1 MIRPWRIM
9 GVTVRNDK
17 IHCHPIHFNSLII
30 GIYMSTQ
37 EFIEKLNQL
46 NLSLAVYQER
56 LTLKGHSH
64 KLSPKEIKS
73 ILGRNNEVS
82 QYIQENRGQLLKH
95 LTQDSKAKAVL
106 KEKRSD
112 NISAVYPLSPLQQG
126 MLFHSLYNG
135 NGSAAA
141 YINQFSCDF
150 NDLNVAAFQKSWDY
164 LLSGHSILRTAF
176 FYEEF
181 DLPLQAVFKR
191 VQIPFEVH
199 DLSKLSEQA
208 QKHRLE
214 AFLLQDRAR
223 GFNFQE
229 PPLMRISLFK
239 LDTNRY
245 RLVWTHHHILTDGW
259 STPIMMSKLIECYKA
274 ILENRPIPALVEDKY
289 EDYIRYIES
298 KDAKEQAAFWQNYL
312 GNIKSPSLL
321 PFTKENIDRN
331 KGGAS
336 IKKQEL
342 SFNRAFS
349 ECIETYA
356 QQNHLTINSIVQ
368 GVWSYLLSRYTAQND
383 VVFGVTVSGR
393 PPDLTHSSERVGLYI
408 NTIPFCTAIDGEQPI
423 ADWLN
428 QLQQAHTRAREFQYT
443 ALSTIQKWKNMQG
456 DLFDSI
462 IVFENYPVGDD
473 LVNDQTL
480 DGGDVE
486 VDERTNYLLE
496 ITVAYGRTLNI
507 QFLYNDELLDEQF
520 VHLIA
525 GHFEH
530 VLRQIIES
538 PAQQLTD
545 LELLTPAELQQ
556 IKFDFNDSAVPYLKT
571 KTIIDL
577 FEEQVRTRPDAIA
590 VAGAQDTWTFRK
602 LDELSNRLAHFLRE
616 KGIGIECPVPLCM
629 DRSPHLLLAIW
640 GVLKAGGAYLPIDPT
655 YPIDRINHMLKDSGA
670 PILIGMLP
678 QKAHLEALEG
688 TELIFLD
695 QDWPLIQAC
704 PDTTVDSTVNLGNL
718 AYLIYTSGSTG
729 RPKGVMIEHEGMLN
743 HLYAMIDELQ
753 LDETSRV
760 LQNASQ
766 SFDISVWQFLT
777 TQITGGT
784 TYIYPQA
791 TVMEPERFMT
801 NWQRDQ
807 LTHVQLVPS
816 YLNLLFDQP
825 EFLEL
830 DLSST
835 TYVLV
840 TGEALPV
847 ELAQR
852 WFEHFP
858 GIPLVNAYGP
868 AEAADDVTLHIMRQ
882 PPKDERMPIG
892 QVVQNMRLY
901 VFDEDYRLC
910 PVGVPGEIGV
920 AGVGVGRGYL
930 NLSER
935 TAQSFVANPYEEKG
949 TLYKTGDL
957 GYWSSTGELVFIGR
971 LDDQVKINGHRIE
984 LGEIKELLLKH
995 KQVKDAVV
1003 IARTDDLGHKKLVG
1017 YVVEEAGFQKNEIE
1031 AYLGRSLPRYMVPS
1045 IWIELPELPLNA
1057 NGKVNK
1063 SALPAPT
1070 QQTQLKENFQAPISE
1085 TETTLAHIW
1094 QELLGTKRIG
1104 LHDNFFELGGDS
1116 IISIQVVSRARQQGL
1131 FLKPKDLFEFQTIA
1145 ELALNVQHKAI
1156 EIKTEQGFL
1165 SGSVPLLPIQ
1175 QRFFDLAYA
1184 KPHHYNQAL
1193 IWGIDKSLS
1202 TQGLEKVVAAL
1213 MEHHDALRLQYQKTE
1228 GQWQQA
1234 YGASMGQLF
1243 VENLSHITADELPR
1257 SIPKVCYRYQESL
1270 ELEKGEIS
1278 RFVLIKTPEEEPLD
1292 RLFVAIH
1299 HLAVDGV
1306 SWRILVED
1314 IERALQQLSEGK
1326 PIDLGPKTSSFRQWT
1341 QALSDYAQ
1349 HNKVE
1354 AQLDYWLL
1362 ANKTYKPLPVDKS
1375 ECPVKADY
1383 TALFENLS
1391 PSFTTKLLKEA
1402 NKAFQT
1408 EVNDFLLAALAKT
1421 FCDWTQE
1428 EAVVI
1433 GLEGHGREAIDDA
1446 IDTSR
1451 TVGWFTNLYP
1461 VLLSSEDFASSSD
1474 TIKSVKEQL
1483 RRLPDRGIGYG
1494 ALRYLHPKTAIRNRF
1509 EGTQCWDIEF
1519 NYLGQIDNAVQSG
1532 KWLHQAG
1539 ESAGKASS
1547 VDNSRDAKLMVDC
1560 FVVDGELRVSW
1571 NYSKYQYKA
1580 GTIRRLAGNFIQ
1592 NLEELLTHASL
1603 MKLTQPTPADFGLSR
1618 HLNYRELDAF
1628 LTGMDKEGIAAL
1640 YPLSP
1645 LQEGILF
1652 HSLYNANSGAYI
1664 DQFVCEF
1671 VALDQTA
1678 FKASWNQLLRSHS
1691 IMRTAFFAKDF
1702 SLPLQAV
1709 FENVEIPFEEI
1720 NYSSLSPDQQ
1730 DAAISLFLEEDRRR
1744 GFDLTQPP
1752 LTRVTIFKLD
1762 EQRHRLVW
1770 SCHHIL
1776 TDGWSTPVI
1785 MEELLVNYER
1795 FQKGQQAIARKEDRF
1810 EDYIR
1815 YIEEQDTQQLKAFWE
1830 EYLSEIDGPSLL
1842 PFTNSSLERNRGG
1855 IHIEKVNL
1863 HFEAAFTQELLQ
1875 FAAKHRITVNTI
1887 MQGVWAYLLST
1898 YTAKKEVVYGVT
1910 VSGRPP
1916 ILKDAE
1922 DRVGPYINTIP
1933 LSASLDAESKIGTW
1947 LVNLQKGH
1955 TQAREYQYAS
1965 LNAIQNWKGISG
1977 DFFDSILVFENY
1989 PVGEE
1994 LMGEQALEG
2003 SNVEMDERTNYLLT
2017 VVIAQARTLDIHFD
2031 FNSDLLDTQQ
2041 VECISGHFKQVLT
2054 QMIKG
2059 EALSLSEIKVLTNEE
2074 REQLLHEFNDT
2085 QKAYAPATILDLFAQ
2100 QVLKTPDSIAIQF
2113 EEEVLSYADL
2123 DAKSNQLAHYLLQIG
2138 IDKGELIGLC
2148 LERSLEMMVG
2158 ILGIMKAG
2166 GAYVP
2171 IDPAYPKERIEFI
2184 LSDINASL
2192 VFTQAEASEKL
2203 IESSY
2208 SNEIKLLD
2216 LQNSQLYQGASSPP
2230 AVDLSPNDPAYVIY
2244 TSGSTGRPK
2253 GVLNEHRGVVNRLLW
2268 GIDYFK
2274 FTPADVFLQKTTFC
2288 FDVSVW
2294 ELFSPLLVGAKLVFA
2309 VPNGHKDPAYLRQ
2322 LVEQESITTIHF
2334 VSSMLEAFILELP
2347 KGACPSIKRVISSGE
2362 AVLPSHVRM
2371 LKAAFSNAGFY
2382 NLYGPTEAAIEVSF
2396 WEAPSH
2402 YYEEDFVPI
2411 GQPSWNTQLHILDEH
2426 GNLVP
2431 IGVPGELHIG
2441 GIQVARGYLNRPL
2454 LSAERFISDPF
2465 EKGARLYKTGD
2476 LAAWLPNGQIKYLG
2490 RKDDQV
2496 KVRGYRIELGEI
2508 NEILSQCSRVKNSV
2522 VVANKDKYGQVRLI
2536 AYVVPV
2542 KALNKKEIES
2552 FLKAKLPEYMIPSV
2566 WMEMEALP
2574 LNSNGKINRKQ
2585 LPTPDASALNLNT
2598 YVAPETENQ
2607 AKVISIWKELLHLE
2621 RISLLDD
2628 FFELGGHSLLALRL
2642 LSALRRVF
2650 DVDLSVRDLFEYS
2663 TVEGLAQ
2670 LLENRR
2676 SGTTLPPLTL
2686 VNRPAKLPL
2695 SFAQE
2700 RLFFIDQLQGSVQYH
2715 IPMVMSFEGELDI
2728 QLVEKTFQEI
2738 VNRHEVLRTIF
2749 QEEEGTAYQ
2758 HVLPGNQWR
2767 LERTTLEGKK
2777 RRRSVREMIMEFV
2790 DRPFD
2795 LSKDHMLRA
2804 KLIEVEPYQ
2813 YQLALVIHH
2822 IAADGWSMNILTKE
2836 FAEIFS
2842 ALEKGNAIDLP
2853 DLPIQYADYAVWQ
2866 RQFLGEDVLDQ
2877 ELAYWTEQLADTPSL
2892 DLPTDFVRPNMQS
2905 TRGAAID
2912 VCMDEE
2918 VYGQLRQLTQKY
2930 QTTLYTTLLA
2940 AFKVLLYRYSR
2951 QRDICVGTPIAG
2963 RQQSETQ
2970 PLIGFFV
2977 NMLAIRSQLA
2987 EHSTFVEI
2995 LKQVKQTT
3003 LDAYAHQQV
3012 PFEQIVDTV
3021 TKVRDLSRSPIFQVT
3036 FTLNNATSNKEELR
3050 NDLEDLQTESI
3061 EEQYATFDLN
3071 FDLEADEHSLKLN
3084 VQYCT
3089 DLFERQTVERMVRHF
3104 QTLLQEIALNPQQT
3118 IDRLNLLD
3126 DEERAILLGTSP
3138 TESGIRF
3145 NEGPVELHNDQP
3157 INLRFER
3164 IAAKNGQLT
3173 ALVHREE
3180 RWSYEELN
3188 AYANQIRYSL
3198 ENMGVKPGDFV
3209 GIYLERSPVLVGALL
3224 GILKAGAVYVPL
3236 DTDNPAERIQKM
3248 LGDSRTKFLISS
3260 GDLLSR
3266 FEELHL
3272 DALLCIDQLM
3282 PDLTEVLAGKTQLLE
3297 DAHTIAAYP
3306 TVNGANV
3313 NDLSSWA
3320 YMLYTSGSTGT
3331 PKGAITRHDGAMN
3344 HILAEYEALE
3354 LPEGFRFLQ
3363 SAGIG
3368 SDISVWQIL
3377 GPLLKS
3383 GTAVMIDK
3391 VDLLDYELLLHC
3403 LSKEQV
3409 HIVEFVPSYLWGLV
3423 EYMQQNAT
3431 VLPLPTLQWIMMVGE
3446 QVPVKLVNAWRS
3458 IYPEVRILNGY
3469 GPCEASDDVA
3479 QYEITNT
3486 LPINTSRVPI
3496 GRPLANMNI
3505 AVLDQNQHLC
3515 PIGVPGEICVSGIG
3529 VGAGYWGLPEKTAQ
3543 QFINNP
3549 FPELLGDTL
3558 YRTGDLGR
3566 WLPSGKL
3573 EFLGRLGRQVK
3584 IRGQRVELEEIESF
3598 LREDAWVKE
3607 AHLMIHQQSENMD
3620 KLLCF
3625 LGLPETPEPGARII
3639 GESFLKG
3646 MEQRLQNYLIDHE
3659 ELKDKVMDLAG
3670 GLKLLQQNRCETLF
3684 LYDEIFKDQ
3693 CYLQHGIELEEDA
3706 VVFDV
3711 GANIGVFSMYVSL
3724 LCPKSQVFAFEPLPP
3739 TFELLQANSVIYG
3752 EKQRIKA
3759 FQVGLSNAAQEVTFT
3774 HYPENT
3780 MLSGC
3785 YGDLNVDKCYVRSVL
3800 ERQLAGSKET
3810 KELDIDLLVERS
3822 MKQEHY
3828 QCQLLSLSDVIAAE
3842 GVDRIDLLKID
3853 VERSEWDVLQ
3863 GIKESDWPKIQQMVI
3878 EVHDENDNLERIT
3891 ELLRTQGFRF
3901 HLEQEELLQDTDLY
3915 NIYAYRKNR
3924 KQKASP
3930 QLITIDE
3937 VTERLQSK
3945 CRKGLPQHMQPNE
3958 FIILER
3964 IPHNLSDKVDENKL
3978 IDSYESLQL
3987 EQPNPS
3993 ADFTEAQTETQKVLV
4008 RIWQEL
4014 LQRERIGI
4022 HEDFFKLGGHSLL
4035 AMRVI
4040 AAIKKQLQVA
4050 VRVISIFECSTVA
4063 TLATHIDSLQEGLDL
4078 PPIEVG
4084 PRPDF
4089 IPLSFAQERL
4099 WFIDQLEGSVHYHL
4113 PMLLQLEGPLDR
4125 MAFEFAFSEIINR
4138 HEVLRTVYQ
4147 QVNGVARQEVLPKD
4161 NWQLAFL
4168 QSDSFGTAEALEA
4181 WTRKEMDRP
4190 FDLSTDH
4197 MLRVY
4202 LIEQSKDQY
4211 LLMIVM
4217 HHIASDGWSMSIL
4230 VDELFELYYSQL
4242 ETRPA
4247 NLTALP
4253 VQYADYAIWQ
4263 REHLTDE
4270 IMLKK
4275 LDWWEHKLIGS
4286 QPLEL
4291 VTDYPRPAVQSTN
4304 GAELKLMLSTELSQ
4318 ALLRLSLDQ
4327 GATLFMTLLAAFQ
4340 VLLYRFSGQKDISV
4354 GTAIGNRE
4362 LQEIE
4367 PLIGF
4372 FINSIVLRSQLDP
4385 ARTFEAF
4392 LQQLRKETLDAFAHQ
4407 EVPFEQVVERLDPER
4422 DLSRS
4427 PLFQAMFV
4435 LQNTPGTS
4443 GATEGSDEGLR
4454 CYPVGE
4460 ASVSAKFDLTLRATQ
4475 KDQGIHLEFEYCTD
4489 LFKAET
4495 ISRFMHAYQE
4505 ILQTLV
4511 LEPKTVLSQ
4520 FNLLQTTELEEVLAI
4535 AQAAPA
4541 PYELNQ
4547 TLIDLF
4553 REQVAVHKEA
4563 ICVSQVDLEISY
4575 QEVEDRSNQ
4584 MAQFLIARGVKPYT
4598 LVAICLDRSIDL
4610 MIAILGV
4617 LKSGAAYLPIDPSY
4631 PRDRVKYLLQDSQAG
4646 YLIAAN
4652 TSILKEVERPQL
4664 EVILIDQENPAIGTF
4679 STAAP
4684 NVRLAIDQ
4692 LAYILYTSGSTG
4704 QPKAVAIEH
4713 GNLSNYLQ
4721 WCREVYPIDLKV
4733 SMGLHTSIGFD
4744 LTVTSIFLPLI
4755 TGGQVAI
4762 AKRQEEGQLDLIP
4775 LLHDA
4780 RIDTLKLTPSHLRLL
4795 EGKDLSESTIKTLIV
4810 GGERLT
4816 TNLAQRVTDVFD
4828 GKVKIYNEYGPTEA
4842 TVGSICHLFQP
4853 DKETTDSVPIG
4864 KPIFNTDV
4872 YVMDEAQNLV
4882 GRGVMGEL
4890 YIGGN
4895 GLARGYLN
4903 KTELSLDRFIVHPF
4917 QNGEK
4922 LYRTGDRV
4930 RWLPGGELL
4939 YLGRTDEQVKIR
4951 GHRIEPAE
4959 IEAVLQKHE
4968 EIKACV
4974 ITAHPDHNGYNRLI
4988 AYVIPTATFDAK
5000 AIESYLRERL
5010 PNYMVP
5016 SVWLELEEIPLTV
5029 NGKVN
5034 KKALPKPTLAATT
5047 EQEYTPARTIEEEIL
5062 VAAWRNL
5069 LGIDRIGVFDNFFSL
5084 GGDSIVSI
5092 QVVSQL
5098 AQAGYSLRPRDLFM
5112 HQTIAELAPH
5122 VKEGA
5127 EEVEA
5132 EQGRLTGAL
5141 DLTPIQSWFFDRAFH
5156 VANHYN
5162 QAVLLQLD
5170 KKFEEEQLAEVV
5182 QHLVEQHDVLRL
5194 KYTNAD
5200 GEWLPHFGDT
5210 QSTLHTEDLSTATLD
5225 AFPTEIEQLCNKY
5238 QETLDIEAGN
5248 LCHFVQIKTPFDISH
5263 DRLLIVIHH
5272 LAIDGVSWRILL
5284 EDMTLLLNAI
5294 EKGTE
5299 LKLRPKT
5306 SSYRQWQEKL
5316 AELAMQDRLFGQ
5328 LSYWEQTV
5336 KAYQPLPRD
5345 TSNSNLPLIK
5355 EETHH
5360 AVRLDQAL
5368 TTDLLQHIHHA
5379 YNTQINDILLS
5390 ALSRCLCDW
5399 TGFDKVVV
5407 GFEGHGRVDI
5417 SDKIDVSR
5425 TLGWFTN
5432 MYPIWLQAPRQQG
5445 EADLIKSVK
5454 EQLRQLP
5461 DQGIGFGVLKY
5472 LHPDPTIRARLSS
5485 EPSWDIVFNY
5495 LGQFDNALEK
5505 DGVILGA
5512 AENTGDSSSPKNQL
5526 DAPLTITCSI
5536 AAGQLTVIWSYSN
5549 QQFETATINFLA
5561 NSFLQELQLLIQHCK
5576 DKKDTEHTP
5585 SDFGFDSSVSYQDL
5599 EAFLNEEDEEDD
5611 FLSI

>member
-1 MIRPWRIM
+1 MDLASCE
-9 GVTVRNDK
+9 VK
-17 IHCHPIHFNSLII
+17 IHCHPIHFTGLII

-95 LTQDSKAKAVL
+95 LTQESRAKAVL

-126 MLFHSLYNG
+126 MLFHSIYNG

-141 YINQFSCDF
+141 YLNQFSCDF

-191 VQIPFEVH
+191 VQLPFEVH
-199 DLSKLSEQA
+199 DLSRLSEQA

-214 AFLLQDRAR
+214 AFLLHDRAK
-223 GFNFQE
+223 GFNFKE

-239 LDTNRY
+239 LGAQKY

-259 STPIMMSKLIECYKA
+259 STPIMMSKLIDCYKA
-274 ILENRPIPALVEDKY
+274 ILENRPIPALVEDRY

-298 KDAKEQAAFWQNYL
+298 KDAKEQEAFWQNYL
-312 GNIKSPSLL
+312 GKINGPSLL
-321 PFTKENIDRN
+321 PFTKENVDRN

-342 SFNRAFS
+342 SFDQTFS

-368 GVWSYLLSRYTAQND
+368 GVWSYLLSRYTAQSD

-393 PPDLTHSSERVGLYI
+393 PPDLANSSERVGLYI
-408 NTIPFCTAIDGEQPI
+408 NTIPFCTQIDLQQPI
-423 ADWLN
+423 SDWLN
-428 QLQQAHTRAREFQYT
+428 DLQQAHTRAREFQYT

-480 DGGDVE
+480 DGGEVE

-520 VHLIA
+520 ARLIA
-525 GHFEH
+525 GHFEF
-530 VLRQIIES
+530 VLRQIIQS
-538 PAQQLTD
+538 PAEHLTD

-556 IKFDFNDSAVPYLKT
+556 LKFDFNDSAVPYLKT

-577 FEEQVRTRPDAIA
+577 FAEQVQTRPDAIA
-590 VAGAQDTWTFRK
+590 VVGEHDTWTFRE
-602 LDELSNRLAHFLRE
+602 LDQRSNRLAHFLRD
-616 KGIGIECPVPLCM
+616 KGIGVECPVPLCM

-640 GVLKAGGAYLPIDPT
+640 SVFKAGGAYLPIDPS
-655 YPIDRINHMLKDSGA
+655 YPLDRINHMLRDSGS
-670 PILIGMLP
+670 PIMIGMLP
-678 QKAHLEALEG
+678 QKRHLESIEN
-688 TELIFLD
+688 TELVFLD
-695 QDWPLIQAC
+695 QDWHRIQEYQC
-704 PDTTVDSTVNLGNL
+704 TPVDSTVNLANL

-743 HLYAMIDELQ
+743 HLFAMIDELQ
-753 LDETSRV
+753 VDDTSRV

-766 SFDISVWQFLT
+766 SFDISVWQLLT

-784 TYIYPQA
+784 TYIYPQT
-791 TVMEPERFMT
+791 TVMEPGLFMA

-816 YLNLLFDQP
+816 YLKVLFDQP
-825 EFLEL
+825 EFLQL
-830 DLSST
+830 DLSAT
-835 TYVLV
+835 AYVLV

-847 ELAQR
+847 ELAHR
-852 WFEHFP
+852 WFEHFSD
-858 GIPLVNAYGP
+858 IPLVNAYGP

-882 PPKDERMPIG
+882 PPRDDRMPIG
-892 QVVQNMRLY
+892 QAVQNMRLY

-910 PVGVPGEIGV
+910 PIGVPGEIGV

-935 TAQSFVANPYEEKG
+935 TARSFVANPYEEKG

-957 GYWSSTGELVFIGR
+957 GYWSPAGELVFMGR

-984 LGEIKELLLKH
+984 LGEIKELLLQH
-995 KQVKDAVV
+995 KLVKDAVV
-1003 IARTDDLGHKKLVG
+1003 IVRTDDLEHKRLVG
-1017 YVVEEAGFQKNEIE
+1017 YVVVEAGFQKNEIE
-1031 AYLGRSLPRYMVPS
+1031 TYLSSSLPRYMVPS
-1045 IWIELPELPLNA
+1045 IWVELPELPLNA
-1057 NGKVNK
+1057 NGKVDK
-1063 SALPAPT
+1063 KALPAPT
-1070 QQTQLKENFQAPISE
+1070 QQTQLQENFQAPISE
-1085 TETTLAHIW
+1085 TETILANVW
-1094 QELLGTKRIG
+1094 QELLGANRIG

-1116 IISIQVVSRARQQGL
+1116 IISIQVVSRARQKGL

-1156 EIKTEQGFL
+1156 EIKTEQGPL
-1165 SGSVPLLPIQ
+1165 SGPVPLLPIQ

-1184 KPHHYNQAL
+1184 KADHYNQAL
-1193 IWGIDKSLS
+1193 IWGVDKSLS
-1202 TQGLEKVVAAL
+1202 TQDLEKVITAL
-1213 MEHHDALRLQYQKTE
+1213 MKHHDALRLQYHKTE
-1228 GQWQQA
+1228 GQWRQE
-1234 YGASMGQLF
+1234 YGAFMGQLS
-1243 VENLSHITADELPR
+1243 VEDLSKVTADELPKYVPE
-1257 SIPKVCYRYQESL
+1257 ICYRYQEGL
-1270 ELEKGEIS
+1270 VLEKGEIS
-1278 RFVLIKTPEEEPLD
+1278 RFVLIRTPEEEPLD
-1292 RLFVAIH
+1292 RLFVGIH

-1314 IERALQQLSEGK
+1314 IERALQQLSEDK

-1341 QALSDYAQ
+1341 QALSAYAQ
-1349 HNKVE
+1349 QHKVE
-1354 AQLDYWLL
+1354 AQLDYWLA
-1362 ANKTYKPLPVDKS
+1362 ANQAYKPLPVDKS
-1375 ECPVKADY
+1375 KCPVKADY
-1383 TALFENLS
+1383 TAFFEDLS
-1391 PSFTTKLLKEA
+1391 PAYTTMLLKGA

-1461 VLLSSEDFASSSD
+1461 VLLSSENFASSPD

-1494 ALRYLHPKTAIRNRF
+1494 ALRYLHPEAAIRQRF

-1547 VDNSRDAKLMVDC
+1547 VDNNRDAKLMVDC

-1592 NLEELLTHASL
+1592 NLEELLTHASS
-1603 MKLTQPTPADFGLSR
+1603 MEVTQPTPADFGLSQ
-1618 HLNYRELDAF
+1618 HLSYQELDAF
-1628 LTGMDKEGIAAL
+1628 LVRMEGARIAAL

-1671 VALDQTA
+1671 VNLDQTA

-1709 FENVEIPFEEI
+1709 FEKVDIPFEEI
-1720 NYSSLSPDQQ
+1720 DCSSLSPDKQ
-1730 DAAISLFLEEDRRR
+1730 DVAISLFLEEDRRR

-1795 FQKGQQAIARKEDRF
+1795 FQQGQAAIVRKEDRF

-1815 YIEEQDTQQLKAFWE
+1815 YIEEQDTQLLKAFWQ
-1830 EYLSEIDGPSLL
+1830 EYLSGIDGPSLL

-1898 YTAKKEVVYGVT
+1898 YTAKKDVVYGVT

-1916 ILKDAE
+1916 VLKDAE

-1933 LSASLDAESKIGTW
+1933 LSAALDAEAKIGPW

-2031 FNSDLLDTQQ
+2031 FNSDLLDKQQ
-2041 VECISGHFKQVLT
+2041 VECISGHFQQVLT

-2059 EALSLSEIKVLTNEE
+2059 EELSLSEIQILTTIE
-2074 REQLLHEFNDT
+2074 REQLLHKFNDT
-2085 QKAYAPATILDLFAQ
+2085 QKVYAPATILDLFAQ
-2100 QVLKTPDSIAIQF
+2100 QVLKSPDSIAVQF
-2113 EEEVLSYADL
+2113 EEEILSYADL
-2123 DAKSNQLAHYLLQIG
+2123 DAKSNQLGHYLLQLG
-2138 IDKGELIGLC
+2138 VKKGELIGLC
-2148 LERSLEMMVG
+2148 LERSLDMMVG

-2184 LSDINASL
+2184 LSDINAKL
-2192 VFTQAEASEKL
+2192 VLTQAEVSAKL

-2216 LQNSQLYQGASSPP
+2216 LQNSQLYQGLLSPS
-2230 AVDLSPNDPAYVIY
+2230 AVGLSPNDPAYVIY

-2268 GIDYFK
+2268 GIDYFN
-2274 FTPADVFLQKTTFC
+2274 FTPEDVFLQKTTFC

-2309 VPNGHKDPAYLRQ
+2309 APNGHKDPAYLRQ
-2322 LVEQESITTIHF
+2322 LVEKQSITTIHF
-2334 VSSMLEAFILELP
+2334 VSSMLEAFLLELP
-2347 KGACPSIKRVISSGE
+2347 KGACPSIQRVISSGE

-2396 WEAPSH
+2396 WEAPTH

-2411 GQPSWNTQLHILDEH
+2411 GRPSWNTQLHILDEH
-2426 GNLVP
+2426 GKLVP

-2441 GIQVARGYLNRPL
+2441 GTQVARGYLNHPL
-2454 LSAERFISDPF
+2454 LSAEKFIPDPF
-2465 EKGARLYKTGD
+2465 ETGARLYKTGD

-2508 NEILSQCSRVKNSV
+2508 NEILSQCSQVKNSV
-2522 VVANKDKYGQVRLI
+2522 VVANKDKHGQVRLI

-2542 KALNKKEIES
+2542 KALDKKEVES

-2574 LNSNGKINRKQ
+2574 LNSNGKIDRKH
-2585 LPTPDASALNLNT
+2585 LPTPDATALSRNT
-2598 YVAPETENQ
+2598 FVAPETENQ
-2607 AKVISIWKELLHLE
+2607 ARIISIWKELLLLE
-2621 RISLLDD
+2621 RISVLDD

-2642 LSALRRVF
+2642 LSALRRAF

-2663 TVEGLAQ
+2663 TVVDLAK
-2670 LLENRR
+2670 LVENRHPAATIP
-2676 SGTTLPPLTL
+2676 SLTV

-2715 IPMVMSFEGELDI
+2715 IPMVMSFDGELDT

-2738 VNRHEVLRTIF
+2738 VNRHEVLRTVF
-2749 QEEEGTAYQ
+2749 REEEGTAYQ
-2758 HVLPGNQWR
+2758 YILPDHQWR
-2767 LERTTLEGKK
+2767 LEKAVMTEN
-2777 RRRSVREMIMEFV
+2777 RRGISVRKMIMEFV

-2795 LSKDHMLRA
+2795 LSQDHMLRA
-2804 KLIEVEPYQ
+2804 KLIEVEPHQ

-2836 FAEIFS
+2836 FADIFN
-2842 ALEKGNAIDLP
+2842 ALQEGNAIDLP

-2866 RQFLGEDVLDQ
+2866 RQFLGEDVLAQ

-2912 VCMDEE
+2912 VTLNKD
-2918 VYGQLRQLTQKY
+2918 VYDQLQQLTQKY

-2963 RQQSETQ
+2963 RQQPDTQ

-2987 EHSTFVEI
+2987 EHSTFVDI

-3036 FTLNNATSNKEELR
+3036 FTLNNASTNKEEQI
-3050 NDLEDLQTESI
+3050 NDSEALQTESI

-3071 FDLEADEHSLKLN
+3071 FDLEADDHGLKLN

-3089 DLFERQTVERMVRHF
+3089 DLFERQTVERMIRHF
-3104 QTLLQEIALNPQQT
+3104 QTLLYEIALNPQQT
-3118 IDRLNLLD
+3118 IDTLNLLD
-3126 DEERAILLGTSP
+3126 EEERAILLGTTP
-3138 TESGIRF
+3138 TETGIRF

-3157 INLRFER
+3157 INLCFER
-3164 IAAKNGQLT
+3164 VVAKNGQLT
-3173 ALVHREE
+3173 AVVHGEVC
-3180 RWSYEELN
+3180 WSFDELN
-3188 AYANQIRYSL
+3188 AYANQVRYSL
-3198 ENMGVKPGDFV
+3198 EGMGVKPGDFV
-3209 GIYLERSPVLVGALL
+3209 GIYLERSPVLVGALM

-3260 GDLLSR
+3260 SDLLSP
-3266 FEELHL
+3266 FEDLHL
-3272 DALLCIDQLM
+3272 EALLCVDQLM
-3282 PDLTEVLAGKTQLLE
+3282 PELAEVLERKTQLVM
-3297 DAHTIAAYP
+3297 DAQAIDTYP
-3306 TVNGANV
+3306 MVNGANV
-3313 NDLSSWA
+3313 NELSSWA

-3344 HILAEYEALE
+3344 HILAEYQALE
-3354 LPEGFRFLQ
+3354 LPDGFRFLQ

-3383 GTAVMIDK
+3383 GTTVIIDK

-3403 LSKEQV
+3403 LNKEQV

-3469 GPCEASDDVA
+3469 GPCEAADDVA
-3479 QYEITNT
+3479 QYEITTN
-3486 LPINTSRVPI
+3486 LAANSSRVPI

-3505 AVLDQNQHLC
+3505 AVLDQNQNLC

-3558 YRTGDLGR
+3558 YKTGDLGR
-3566 WLPSGKL
+3566 WLSSGKL

-3598 LREDAWVKE
+3598 LREEIWVKE
-3607 AHLMIHQQSENMD
+3607 AHLLIHQPSENID

-3625 LGLPETPEPGARII
+3625 LSLQETQESRTRII
-3639 GESFLKG
+3639 GKSFLNRI
-3646 MEQRLQNYLIDHE
+3646 EQRLEDYLIDHQA
-3659 ELKDKVMDLAG
+3659 LKDKVMSVKG
-3670 GLKLLQQNRCETLF
+3670 GLKVLQQNRCETLF

-3693 CYLQHGIELEEDA
+3693 CYLQHGIELAEDA

-3711 GANIGVFSMYVSL
+3711 GANIGVFSMYVSM

-3752 EKQRIKA
+3752 EEQRIKA
-3759 FQVGLSNAAQEVTFT
+3759 FQVGLSNEAQVVTFT

-3785 YGDLNVDKCYVRSVL
+3785 YGDLKADKCYVRSVL
-3800 ERQLAGSKET
+3800 EQQLAGSKET
-3810 KELDIDLLVERS
+3810 KEVDVDQLVERS

-3878 EVHDENDNLERIT
+3878 EVHDEGDNLERIT
-3891 ELLRTQGFRF
+3891 DLLRVQGFQF
-3901 HLEQEELLQDTDLY
+3901 HLEQEKLLEHTDLY
-3915 NIYAYRKNR
+3915 NIYALRKNK

-3930 QLITIDE
+3930 QLITIEE

-3945 CRKGLPQHMQPNE
+3945 CQRGLPQHMQPSE
-3958 FIILER
+3958 FVVLES
-3964 IPHNLSDKVDENKL
+3964 IPHNLSDKVDENQL
-3978 IDSYESLQL
+3978 IASYQSMQL
-3987 EQPNPS
+3987 DKPNLS
-3993 ADFTEAQTETQKVLV
+3993 ADFTEAKTETQKTLI

-4022 HEDFFKLGGHSLL
+4022 DEDFFKLGGHSLL

-4040 AAIKKQLQVA
+4040 AAIKKQLQVV
-4050 VRVISIFECSTVA
+4050 VRVISIFEYSTVA
-4063 TLATHIDSLQEGLDL
+4063 SLAAHIDSLEEGLDL
-4078 PPIEVG
+4078 PPIEAR

-4125 MAFEFAFSEIINR
+4125 LAFEFAFNEIINR

-4147 QVNGVARQEVLPKD
+4147 QENGVARQEVLPK
-4161 NWQLAFL
+4161 NSWQLAFL
-4168 QSDSFGTAEALEA
+4168 QTDSFGTAESLEA

-4190 FDLSTDH
+4190 FDLSKDH

-4202 LIEQSKDQY
+4202 LIEQSIDQH

-4242 ETRPA
+4242 EARPA
-4247 NLTALP
+4247 DLTALP

-4275 LDWWEHKLIGS
+4275 LDWWEQKLIGS

-4304 GAELKLMLSTELSQ
+4304 GAELKVMLDKDVSQ

-4372 FINSIVLRSQLDP
+4372 FINSVVLRTQLDP
-4385 ARTFEAF
+4385 AWSFEAF
-4392 LQQLRKETLDAFAHQ
+4392 LQRLRKDTLDAFAHQ
-4407 EVPFEQVVERLDPER
+4407 EVPFEQVVERLDPKR

-4443 GATEGSDEGLR
+4443 SSAEGAEEGLR
-4454 CYPVGE
+4454 CYPVAE
-4460 ASVSAKFDLTLRATQ
+4460 APVSAKFDLTLRATQ
-4475 KDQGIHLEFEYCTD
+4475 KEQGIHLEFEYCTD
-4489 LFKAET
+4489 LFKPET
-4495 ISRFMHAYQE
+4495 ISRFMDAYQE

-4511 LEPKTVLSQ
+4511 LDPKTIISQ
-4520 FNLLQTTELEEVLAI
+4520 FNLLKPREEKEILAL
-4535 AQAAPA
+4535 AKVEPA

-4553 REQVAVHKEA
+4553 REQVVIHQQA
-4563 ICVSQVDLEISY
+4563 ICLSQGDRGISY

-4584 MAQFLIARGVKPYT
+4584 MAQLLIARGVKPRT

-4617 LKSGAAYLPIDPSY
+4617 LKSGAAYLPIDPDY
-4631 PRDRVKYLLQDSQAG
+4631 PRERVNYLLHDSKAD
-4646 YLIAAN
+4646 YLIS
-4652 TSILKEVERPQL
+4652 TSNIDLKEVEWSQL
-4664 EVILIDQENPAIGTF
+4664 EIILIDQEKAVLDTF

-4684 NVRLAIDQ
+4684 SVTLAADQ

-4704 QPKAVAIEH
+4704 RPKAVAIEH
-4713 GNLSNYLQ
+4713 DNLSNYLQ
-4721 WCREVYPIDLKV
+4721 WCRAVYPIDLKV

-4744 LTVTSIFLPLI
+4744 LTVTSIFLPII
-4755 TGGQVAI
+4755 TGGQVVI
-4762 AKRQEEGQLDLIP
+4762 AERQEEGQLDLIP
-4775 LLHDA
+4775 LLHDE

-4795 EGKDLSESTIKTLIV
+4795 EGKDLSESTIRTLIV

-4816 TNLAQRVTDVFD
+4816 TNLAQRVTEAFD
-4828 GKVKIYNEYGPTEA
+4828 GKVKIYNEYGPTEV
-4842 TVGSICHLFQP
+4842 TVGCICHLFQP
-4853 DKETTDSVPIG
+4853 DQETTDSVPIG

-4890 YIGGN
+4890 YIGGD

-4903 KTELSLDRFIVHPF
+4903 KAELSLDRFIAHPF
-4917 QNGEK
+4917 QADKK

-4930 RWLPGGELL
+4930 RWLPEGKLL

-4951 GHRIEPAE
+4951 GHRIEPSE
-4959 IEAVLQKHE
+4959 IEAVLQINE
-4968 EIKACV
+4968 EIKSCV
-4974 ITAHPDHNGYNRLI
+4974 IIARPDHNGYNRLI
-4988 AYVIPTATFDAK
+4988 AYVVPVTTFDAK
-5000 AIESYLRERL
+5000 TLEGYLRERL
-5010 PNYMVP
+5010 PTYMVP

-5034 KKALPKPTLAATT
+5034 KKALPRPTFTSSN
-5047 EQEYTPARTIEEEIL
+5047 EQEYISARTIEEEVL
-5062 VAAWRNL
+5062 VAAWQNL
-5069 LGIDRIGVFDNFFSL
+5069 LGLERIGVFDNFFSL

-5112 HQTIAELAPH
+5112 YQTIAELAPH
-5122 VKEGA
+5122 LKEGV
-5127 EEVEA
+5127 EEIEA
-5132 EQGRLTGAL
+5132 EQGTLRGAL

-5170 KKFEEEQLAEVV
+5170 KKFGEEQLAEVV
-5182 QHLVEQHDVLRL
+5182 QHLIAQHDVLRL

-5200 GEWLPHFGDT
+5200 GEWLQYFGD
-5210 QSTLHTEDLSTATLD
+5210 QQPQLHIEDLSAVALAT
-5225 AFPTEIEQLCNKY
+5225 FPAEIELLCNKY

-5248 LCHFVQIKTPFDISH
+5248 LCHFIQIQTPAGISH
-5263 DRLLIVIHH
+5263 NRLLVVIHH

-5284 EDMTLLLNAI
+5284 EDLTLLLNAI
-5294 EKGTE
+5294 ERGVN

-5306 SSYRQWQEKL
+5306 SSYRQWQETL
-5316 AELAMQDRLFGQ
+5316 AELAMQDKLEGQ
-5328 LSYWEQTV
+5328 LSYWEQAV
-5336 KAYQPLPRD
+5336 EAYRPLPRD
-5345 TSNSNLPLIK
+5345 ISNSKLPLIK

-5360 AVRLDQAL
+5360 AARLDQAL

-5390 ALSRCLCDW
+5390 ALSRCLCSW
-5399 TGFDKVVV
+5399 TGFGKVVV

-5417 SDKIDVSR
+5417 SNKIDVSR

-5432 MYPIWLQAPRQQG
+5432 MYPVWLKAPGQQK

-5472 LHPDPTIRARLSS
+5472 LHPDPSIRSRLSR
-5485 EPSWDIVFNY
+5485 EPAWDIVFNY
-5495 LGQFDNALEK
+5495 LGQFDNALEE

-5512 AENTGDSSSPKNQL
+5512 AESTGYASSPRNQL
-5526 DAPLTITCSI
+5526 DAPLTITCSVV
-5536 AAGQLTVIWSYSN
+5536 AGQLTVIWSYSN
-5549 QQFETATINFLA
+5549 LQFETATIDFLA

-5576 DKKDTEHTP
+5576 NKKETEHTP

-5599 EAFLNEEDEEDD
+5599 EAFLNEEDEEED
-5611 FLSI
+5611 FLSV